1 MKVGKSRHISLERR
15 FCHEFDRCWLGC
27 WDRWRLWRW
36 HQRWIWWWCCDTDGV
51 IPIFPLSR
59 LIVFLIFDA
68 EVDWRLSTAYL
79 VCRGRLS
86 RSLTSCFSLKT
97 VSWAAR
103 RLWEKSTFWMAE
115 PVLRVRASP
124 SRGKAGT
131 ALDLMKSGAAPWAA
145 LRSFLAGKCSQEARP
160 KS

>member
-1 MKVGKSRHISLERR
+1 MMLGPVTAQMLAPEVDLMLAPDVALILAQMVGLMLTHMVVRRH
-15 FCHEFDRCWLGC
+15 
-27 WDRWRLWRW
+27 RWR
-36 HQRWIWWWCCDTDGV
+36 HTPFSSFATYC
-51 IPIFPLSR
+51 F
-59 LIVFLIFDA
+59 FIFDA

-86 RSLTSCFSLKT
+86 RSLTSCFSLNT